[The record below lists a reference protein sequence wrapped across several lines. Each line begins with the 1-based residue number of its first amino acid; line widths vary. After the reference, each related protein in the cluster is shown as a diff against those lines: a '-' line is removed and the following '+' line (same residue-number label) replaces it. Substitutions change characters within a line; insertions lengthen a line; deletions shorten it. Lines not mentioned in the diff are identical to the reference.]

1 MTSPCQRAAYRAA
14 SARATG
20 PKTAEG
26 KRRVSVNATLH
37 GLSMPLDLQA
47 YGSQIEEVRLLVRD
61 ECDSDFQALDLAK
74 KIVQLERCEDFANR
88 VEHIDASKEIEDL
101 MLSPHR
107 LVLRKLVNTHEKK
120 MEVPI
125 TFTTKKNNP
134 QKKERT
140 DEVKFIEDFLKL
152 EKNSLLGKIRRI
164 KRQNESSI
172 RYQKKAMIQ
181 LVKALKALAV

>member
-1 MTSPCQRAAYRAA
+1 MTSPRQRAAHRAS

-20 PKTAEG
+20 PKSAKG

-47 YGSQIEEVRLLVRD
+47 YGSQIENVRLLVLD
-61 ECDSDFQALDLAK
+61 ECENDFQALDLAK
-74 KIVQLERCEDFANR
+74 KIVQLERCDDFANR
-88 VEHIDASKEIEDL
+88 VEHMDASQEIQDL

-107 LVLRKLVNTHEKK
+107 LVMRKLINTHEKK

-125 TFTTKKNNP
+125 TFTTKKRNP
-134 QKKERT
+134 QGKERT

-152 EKNSLLGKIRRI
+152 EENSLLSKIRRI
-164 KRQNESSI
+164 KRQKDSSI
-172 RYQKKAMIQ
+172 RYQKKAMNQ
-181 LVKALKALAV
+181 LVKALKALTA

>member
-1 MTSPCQRAAYRAA
+1 MTSPRQRAAHRAS

-20 PKTAEG
+20 PKSAEG

-47 YGSQIEEVRLLVRD
+47 YGSQIENVRLLILD
-61 ECDSDFQALDLAK
+61 ECENEFQALDLAK
-74 KIVQLERCEDFANR
+74 KIVQLERCE
-88 VEHIDASKEIEDL
+88 HMDASQEIQDL

-107 LVLRKLVNTHEKK
+107 LVMRKLINTHEKK

-125 TFTTKKNNP
+125 TFTTKKRNP
-134 QKKERT
+134 QGKERT

-152 EKNSLLGKIRRI
+152 EENSLLSKIRRI
-164 KRQNESSI
+164 KRQKDSSI
-172 RYQKKAMIQ
+172 RYQKKAMNQ
-181 LVKALKALAV
+181 LVKALKALAD